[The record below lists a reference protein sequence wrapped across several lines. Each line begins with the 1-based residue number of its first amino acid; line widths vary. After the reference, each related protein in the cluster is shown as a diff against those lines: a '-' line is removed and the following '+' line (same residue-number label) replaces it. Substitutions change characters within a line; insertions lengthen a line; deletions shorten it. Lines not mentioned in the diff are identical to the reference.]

1 MGLLLHLRSWPSN
14 VPLEL
19 GEHVKQ
25 VCLVNEHR
33 TKCTGNTVSSK
44 IQKIKNSYILS
55 TPPTK
60 PSRSGLSICG
70 LEGGTQSESGGTHR
84 HLLGCVLNSHMAP
97 TMQPRTG
104 PDKSTAGQTRLL
116 RGSLHSYPQRQ
127 TFVWYIMLVHILAI
141 YSQRWSPTGER
152 KSHPRLKRI
161 PI

>member
-1 MGLLLHLRSWPSN
+1 MCHWNWGNMWSRCVWWMNTEQSGQATLCHQTYRKLRIPTFSLLL
-14 VPLEL
+14 
-19 GEHVKQ
+19 
-25 VCLVNEHR
+25 
-33 TKCTGNTVSSK
+33 
-44 IQKIKNSYILS
+44 
-55 TPPTK
+55 PPNQTK

-161 PI
+161 PIWEV